1 MRPRAS
7 GYECRVMRFLM
18 LLILVPALL
27 ATTAGRAEASHR
39 VEFGIQDD
47 AWLEFGPGT
56 LSDRVAEISRL
67 GLDAVRV
74 TVHWDQVETA
84 PGVYRWGRPDKL
96 LQALHARGLDPV
108 VTLWGTPGWA
118 NGNAGPNVAPTDGAD
133 LSEFAREAA
142 LRYRFVRRWV
152 VWNEPNK
159 PIWLKPASPETYVR
173 QILNPAYQG
182 IKGVS
187 SSDLVAGGVTAP
199 RAGQGGVS
207 PVDFIERM
215 ARAGA
220 RLDVYAHHPY
230 PVYAGDTPFA
240 GGCSCKTITMASLDR
255 LIALVGRAF
264 PSARIWLTEY
274 AYQTNPPDPF
284 GVSWANQARYIGEAA
299 RRVYLAPKV
308 DLLVHYLY
316 RDEPDLARF
325 QSGLETI
332 SGKVKPAR
340 TATMLPLAEVSRKGM
355 RVSLWGQVRPGTGP
369 QRYLLQRLSGGRWI
383 TVGGTRATTARG
395 YLTLTVVAPKGA
407 QFRLWYPGGRASSP
421 GLLLR

>member
-1 MRPRAS
+1 MWRRAS
-7 GYECRVMRFLM
+7 GYECPAMRFLV
-18 LLILVPALL
+18 LPVLVLALL
-27 ATTAGRAEASHR
+27 AATTGQAQASTR

-47 AWLEFGPGT
+47 AWLEFGPGK
-56 LSDRVAEISRL
+56 LSDRVAELSRL

-74 TVHWDQVETA
+74 TVRWDQVESTQ
-84 PGVYRWGRPDKL
+84 GVYRWNRPDKL
-96 LQALHARGLDPV
+96 LAALHARGLDPV

-118 NGNAGPNVAPTDGAD
+118 NGNAGANVAPSDGTD
-133 LSEFAREAA
+133 FAAFAHEAA
-142 LRYRFVRRWV
+142 LRYRYVTRWV

-159 PIWLKPASPETYVR
+159 PIWLKPASPETYVQR
-173 QILNPAYQG
+173 LLNPAYAA
-182 IKGVS
+182 IKSVS
-187 SSDLVAGGVTAP
+187 RKNRVAGGVTAP
-199 RAGQGGVS
+199 RAGQGGIS

-215 ARAGA
+215 ARAHA
-220 RLDVYAHHPY
+220 HLDVYAHHPY
-230 PVYAGDTPFA
+230 PVYAGDTPFS
-240 GGCSCKTITMASLDR
+240 GGCTCKTITMASLDR

-308 DLLVHYLY
+308 DLLIHYLY

-340 TATMLPLAEVSRKGM
+340 AATMLPLAEVSRHGS
-355 RVSLWGQVRPGTGP
+355 RVALWGQVRPGRGS
-369 QRYLLQRLSGGRWI
+369 QRYVLQRFAGGRWLA
-383 TVGGTRATTARG
+383 VGGSRVTSSHG
-395 YLTLTVVAPKGA
+395 YLSVSAIGTRGT
-407 QFRLWYPGGRASSP
+407 QFRLWYPSGRVASP
-421 GLLLR
+421 ALRVR